1 MLVIQLCK
9 TLPEPLNYTLFCDNF
24 FTSTKLF
31 KALRS
36 LGIAACGTA
45 KKGSGFP
52 VKLLALRDV
61 AIKSKHWGLRASTT
75 VDEVLCLGWVDNN
88 TVQLMTTRHHP
99 RELDDS
105 YYLHPLKRHGIPED
119 SVQPIIPIP
128 YYPLMYAHIIL
139 LPDQTPSWP
148 LGLPIPA
155 PVREYNLHMGGSH
168 GNAQQRAVYSYQ
180 RRSDRYWWP
189 LFIFLLD
196 AAALNA
202 YKLYLID
209 DFRTEGKKL
218 TRTDFTHH
226 LALSLMK
233 NPAGQTRRHESKI
246 RIQTNSEPLVSTPEH
261 HYIHL
266 EKKRKCE
273 PCNVNKTR
281 PSKRKGEPLAER
293 DANGRKRKQRGSQTR
308 WACGGCHPIRPCCKN
323 QACWA
328 AIHLN

>member
-1 MLVIQLCK
+1 MINTYQVTKISQLKTTREMGFLAKDGLSDSALLVIQLCK

-24 FTSTKLF
+24 ITSTKLF

-52 VKLLALRDV
+52 AKLLALRDM

-128 YYPLMYAHIIL
+128 YYPSMYAHIIL

-155 PVREYNLHMGGSH
+155 PVREYNLHMGGSD
-168 GNAQQRAVYSYQ
+168 GNAQQGAVYSYQ

-209 DFRTEGKKL
+209 DFRTEGKKI
-218 TRTDFTHH
+218 TRTDFAHH

-293 DANGRKRKQRGSQTR
+293 DANGRKRKQ
-308 WACGGCHPIRPCCKN
+308 
-323 QACWA
+323 
-328 AIHLN
+328 